1 VGSIIS
7 YPRPIKRQKSINFWL
22 GIGFEFI
29 LILKKKKETKKKK
42 EEEGGRNL
50 SKCTLNPK
58 CTFFIKKTSQNM
70 EVG

>member
-29 LILKKKKETKKKK
+29 LILKKKKK